1 MSWPLFPRTG
11 CPTRSSSSWAIRSM
25 RRFIPFSR
33 RARRWYSFSSRR
45 FTFRELDKMEDI
57 RADVRAGATSE
68 RNTIAETRSREI
80 GGYGASHRYDAAHRY
95 AAAQRLRGAYNRK
108 RDLSW
113 RFDLNS
119 V

>member
-1 MSWPLFPRTG
+1 
-11 CPTRSSSSWAIRSM
+11 
-25 RRFIPFSR
+25 
-33 RARRWYSFSSRR
+33 
-45 FTFRELDKMEDI
+45 MEDI

-119 V
+119 VDPGVPLPLPPGIVCPTFPGTARGDLQYQDQERARLAADARVSI